1 MSSSV
6 ELGKLTRER
15 ICGLSHGDSV
25 GGRVGGTKII
35 EDAVEAI
42 VAIEVAGGN
51 YLRGN
56 GFNSNQLK
64 KLDA

>member
-1 MSSSV
+1 M
-6 ELGKLTRER
+6 
-15 ICGLSHGDSV
+15 SHGDSV
-25 GGRVGGTKII
+25 GGRVGGTTII

-42 VAIEVAGGN
+42 VAIEVVGGN